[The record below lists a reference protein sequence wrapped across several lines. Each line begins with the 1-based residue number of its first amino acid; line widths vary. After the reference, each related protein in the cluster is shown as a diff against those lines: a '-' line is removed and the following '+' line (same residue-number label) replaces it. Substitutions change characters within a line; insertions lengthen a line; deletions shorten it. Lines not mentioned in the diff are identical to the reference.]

1 MRINSLASTI
11 RTLGESLD
19 EPRIVKKF
27 LRVVPSRYSQ
37 IAVSIEILLDLD
49 KVTVEELVGWLR
61 ASQDRFD
68 EPNVGSGGDEVRDKF
83 GRLMMAEEDWF
94 AKWKHKL
101 QPDATSSS
109 LGGQPQGKAKGGART
124 DEREGTS
131 KLTLEGTLRRK
142 GRCRKPKKEKAR
154 KYEAAHLAKADVEQ
168 PALLLAA
175 ASTGGRT
182 TSHVV
187 HLQER
192 NVDPS
197 DYGNDDVWYLDT
209 GASNHMTRQRT
220 LLARL
225 DESVGGTVRFG
236 DGSVVEIHGLGAV
249 VMKGRQGEHKVLT
262 SVYFIPKLK
271 SNIVSV
277 GQLEEAGCEIV
288 LGNGK
293 LCVYDRDHALLVKA
307 PRTTNRLY
315 MVKLDVAA
323 PVCLLSKA
331 DDVAWLWHARYG
343 HLNFRALRDLG
354 VKEMVEGIPVTNR
367 IEQVCDG
374 CTLGKQHRVPF
385 PRLSTYRV
393 DQGLDVLHADLCG
406 QITPPTPG
414 GGGSYFLLVVDDY
427 SRHMWVEFLASK
439 DQALYYIKKIKA
451 SAETELGR
459 KLRALRTDRG
469 GEFNSNEF
477 TVFSTE
483 FGIKHHT
490 TTPYSPQ
497 QNGVV
502 ERRNQTVI

>member
-1 MRINSLASTI
+1 
-11 RTLGESLD
+11 
-19 EPRIVKKF
+19 
-27 LRVVPSRYSQ
+27 
-37 IAVSIEILLDLD
+37 
-49 KVTVEELVGWLR
+49 
-61 ASQDRFD
+61 
-68 EPNVGSGGDEVRDKF
+68 VGSGGDEVRDKS

-109 LGGQPQGKAKGGART
+109 SGGQPQGKAKGGART
-124 DEREGTS
+124 DECEGTG
-131 KLTLEGTLRRK
+131 KLTSEGTLRRN
-142 GRCRKPKKEKAR
+142 GRCRNCGIYGHWAKECRKPKKEKAR

-187 HLQER
+187 HLHER

-197 DYGNDDVWYLDT
+197 DYGNDDVWYLDM
-209 GASNHMTRQRT
+209 GASNHMIGQRT
-220 LLARL
+220 LVAHL

-271 SNIVSV
+271 SNIVSL
-277 GQLEEAGCEIV
+277 GQLEEAGCGIV

-307 PRTTNRLY
+307 SRTTNRLY
-315 MVKLDVAA
+315 TVKLDVAA

-331 DDVAWLWHARYG
+331 DDITWLWHARYG

-354 VKEMVEGIPVTNR
+354 VKEMVEGIPVINR

-439 DQALYYIKKIKA
+439 DQALYFIKKIKA

-469 GEFNSNEF
+469 GEFNSN
-477 TVFSTE
+477 
-483 FGIKHHT
+483 
-490 TTPYSPQ
+490 
-497 QNGVV
+497 
-502 ERRNQTVI
+502 